1 MEMSLKRLE
10 RPALFRSVQDIIK
23 NYILE
28 NNLTAGAPLPPEMEL
43 ARQLGVSRSS
53 VREAVKALESLGIL
67 ETRRGSG
74 LFVQDFS
81 FEPLLENLP
90 YGLLFA
96 LPQLADLL
104 AVRRVLETGMAEAA
118 LAVITPQQLSQLQLL
133 TQQMLLKAEQGQTFP
148 DEDREFH
155 VTLFA
160 SLQNQV
166 LLKLLDIFWLT
177 FHKAAQLTDLQDRD
191 PLRTYQ
197 DHVAILEAVA
207 AGEAAQVRLALDQ
220 HYLSL
225 EERLKQAQQIRISSF
240 VNTPTPTPPPN
251 RGRG

>member
-1 MEMSLKRLE
+1 METPLKRLE

-81 FEPLLENLP
+81 FEPLLDNLP
-90 YGLLFA
+90 YGLLFD
-96 LPQLADLL
+96 LQQLADLM

-118 LAVITPQQLSQLQLL
+118 LAVITPEQL
-133 TQQMLLKAEQGQTFP
+133 TQLRLLARQMLARAEQGEIFP

-155 VTLFA
+155 ATLFA
-160 SLQNQV
+160 GLQNQV
-166 LLKLLDIFWLT
+166 LLKLLDTFWLT

-191 PLRTYQ
+191 PMRTYR
-197 DHVAILEAVA
+197 DHVAILEAVE
-207 AGEAAQVRLALDQ
+207 AGEVVQVWLALDR

-225 EERLKQAQQIRISSF
+225 EERLKRVQQARNNS
-240 VNTPTPTPPPN
+240 
-251 RGRG
+251 

>member
-1 MEMSLKRLE
+1 METPLKRLD
-10 RPALFRSVQDIIK
+10 RPALFRSVQDVIK

-28 NNLTAGAPLPPEMEL
+28 NNLAAGAPLPPEAEL

-67 ETRRGSG
+67 ESRRGSG

-104 AVRRVLETGMAEAA
+104 AVRRVLETGMAGAA
-118 LAVITPQQLSQLQLL
+118 LAVITPAQLTQLRLL
-133 TQQMLLKAEQGQTFP
+133 TQQMLARAERGETFP

-155 VTLFA
+155 ATLFA
-160 SLQNQV
+160 NLENQV
-166 LLKLLDIFWLT
+166 LLKLLDTFWLT

-191 PLRTYQ
+191 PLRTYR
-197 DHVAILEAVA
+197 DHVAILESVE
-207 AGEAAQVRLALDQ
+207 AGEAEQVRLALDQ

-225 EERLKQAQQIRISSF
+225 EERLKQAQQARNSSG
-240 VNTPTPTPPPN
+240 V
-251 RGRG
+251 RDA

>member
-1 MEMSLKRLE
+1 LSNVFLTRF
-10 RPALFRSVQDIIK
+10 LFQAANSFAAFEYYQLPIPFNSISRARWQ
-23 NYILE
+23 
-28 NNLTAGAPLPPEMEL
+28 LTKW
-43 ARQLGVSRSS
+43 LGVSRSS

-90 YGLLFA
+90 YGLLFD
-96 LPQLADLL
+96 LSQLADLL
-104 AVRRVLETGMAEAA
+104 AVRRVLETGMTEAA
-118 LAVITPQQLSQLQLL
+118 LAVISPEQLSQLHRL

-155 VTLFA
+155 ATLFA
-160 SLQNQV
+160 NLQNQV
-166 LLKLLDIFWLT
+166 LLKLLDTFWLT
-177 FHKAAQLTDLQDRD
+177 FHKAAKLTDLQDRD
-191 PLRTYQ
+191 PMRTYR

-207 AGEAAQVRLALDQ
+207 AGEVAQVRLALDQ

-225 EERLKQAQQIRISSF
+225 EERLKQAQQAKSK
-240 VNTPTPTPPPN
+240 P
-251 RGRG
+251 

>member
-1 MEMSLKRLE
+1 METPLKRLE

-28 NNLTAGAPLPPEMEL
+28 NNLSAGAPLPPETKL

-90 YGLLFA
+90 YGLLFD
-96 LPQLADLL
+96 LHQLADLL
-104 AVRRVLETGMAEAA
+104 VIRRVLEIGMIEAA
-118 LAVITPQQLSQLQLL
+118 LAVITPEQLTQLQLL
-133 TQQMLLKAEQGQTFP
+133 TKQMLLKAEQGQTFP
-148 DEDREFH
+148 AEDREFH
-155 VTLFA
+155 ATLFA
-160 SLQNQV
+160 SLQNQM
-166 LLKLLDIFWLT
+166 LLKLLDTFWLT
-177 FHKAAQLTDLQDRD
+177 FHKAAQLTDLQDHD
-191 PLRTYQ
+191 PMRTYR
-197 DHVAILEAVA
+197 DHVAILEAVV
-207 AGEAAQVRLALDQ
+207 AGEVAQVRRALDQ

-225 EERLKQAQQIRISSF
+225 EKRLKHVQQAH
-240 VNTPTPTPPPN
+240 NN
-251 RGRG
+251 A

>member
-10 RPALFRSVQDIIK
+10 RPALFRSVQDNIK

-90 YGLLFA
+90 YGLLFD
-96 LPQLADLL
+96 LSQLADLL
-104 AVRRVLETGMAEAA
+104 AIRRVLETGMVETA
-118 LAVITPQQLSQLQLL
+118 LTVITPEQLSHLRGL
-133 TQQMLLKAEQGQTFP
+133 TRQMLARAERGQTFP

-155 VTLFA
+155 ATLFA
-160 SLQNQV
+160 GLQNQV
-166 LLKLLDIFWLT
+166 LLKLLDTFWLT

-191 PLRTYQ
+191 PMRTYR
-197 DHVAILEAVA
+197 DHVAILEAVE
-207 AGEAAQVRLALDQ
+207 AGEAVQVRLALDQ

-225 EERLKQAQQIRISSF
+225 EERLKQAQQARNIS
-240 VNTPTPTPPPN
+240 
-251 RGRG
+251 

>member
-1 MEMSLKRLE
+1 METPLKRLD

-67 ETRRGSG
+67 ESRRGSG
-74 LFVQDFS
+74 LFVQNFS

-104 AVRRVLETGMAEAA
+104 AVRRVLETGMAGAA
-118 LAVITPQQLSQLQLL
+118 LAVITPEQLTQLRVL
-133 TQQMLLKAEQGQTFP
+133 TQQMRVCAEQGQTFP

-155 VTLFA
+155 STLFA
-160 SLQNQV
+160 NLQNQI
-166 LLKLLDIFWLT
+166 LLKLLDTFWLT

-191 PLRTYQ
+191 SLRTYR
-197 DHVAILEAVA
+197 DHVAILEAVE
-207 AGEAAQVRLALDQ
+207 AGEAEQVRLALDQ

-225 EERLKQAQQIRISSF
+225 EERLKQAQQARNSS
-240 VNTPTPTPPPN
+240 
-251 RGRG
+251 

>member
-1 MEMSLKRLE
+1 MEMSLKRLD
-10 RPALFRSVQDIIK
+10 RPALFRSVQNIIK

-28 NNLTAGAPLPPEMEL
+28 NNLAAGAPLPPEAEL

-104 AVRRVLETGMAEAA
+104 AVRRVLETGMVEAA
-118 LAVITPQQLSQLQLL
+118 LAVITPEQLSHLRGL
-133 TQQMLLKAEQGQTFP
+133 TRQMLACAEQGQTFP
-148 DEDREFH
+148 DEDRDFH
-155 VTLFA
+155 TTLFA
-160 SLQNQV
+160 GLQNQV
-166 LLKLLDIFWLT
+166 LLKLLDTFWLT

-191 PLRTYQ
+191 PMRTYR
-197 DHVAILEAVA
+197 DHVAIIEAVE
-207 AGEAAQVRLALDQ
+207 AGEAEQVRLALDR

-225 EERLKQAQQIRISSF
+225 EERLKQAQQDRNSASI
-240 VNTPTPTPPPN
+240 
-251 RGRG
+251 GDA

>member
-1 MEMSLKRLE
+1 MDSLKLMETPLKRLD

-28 NNLTAGAPLPPEMEL
+28 NNLAAGAPLPPEAEL
-43 ARQLGVSRSS
+43 ARQLGVGRSS

-90 YGLLFA
+90 YGLLFD
-96 LPQLADLL
+96 LSQLADLL

-118 LAVITPQQLSQLQLL
+118 LAVTTSQQLDQLREL
-133 TQQMLLKAEQGQTFP
+133 TGQMLVRAEQGQMFP

-155 VTLFA
+155 ATLFA
-160 SLQNQV
+160 GLQNQV
-166 LLKLLDIFWLT
+166 LLKLLDTFWFT

-191 PLRTYQ
+191 PMRTYR
-197 DHVAILEAVA
+197 DHVAILEAVE
-207 AGEAAQVRLALDQ
+207 AGQAAQVRLALDQ

-225 EERLKQAQQIRISSF
+225 EERLKQAQEARNSS
-240 VNTPTPTPPPN
+240 
-251 RGRG
+251 